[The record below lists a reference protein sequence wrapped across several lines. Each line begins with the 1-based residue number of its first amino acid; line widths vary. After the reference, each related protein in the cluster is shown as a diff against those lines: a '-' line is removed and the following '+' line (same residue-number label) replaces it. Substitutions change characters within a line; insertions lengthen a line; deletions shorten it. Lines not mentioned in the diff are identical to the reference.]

1 MGYIVLGMLLLSIF
15 AVLLGVLVS
24 YWISLGLIIL
34 YFIGLI
40 VIQRITARNQ
50 LFLEKVVLFNTAL
63 VLQNLNTN
71 ILEPKFRQKA
81 KLVRRIPSSKCLSS
95 VVSLSLGTLM
105 SRGT

>member
-1 MGYIVLGMLLLSIF
+1 MGYIVLGMLLLRIF

-81 KLVRRIPSSKCLSS
+81 KLGH
-95 VVSLSLGTLM
+95 LGQWIEFHAKP
-105 SRGT
+105 

>member
-81 KLVRRIPSSKCLSS
+81 KLGH
-95 VVSLSLGTLM
+95 LGQWIEFHAKP
-105 SRGT
+105 

>member
-63 VLQNLNTN
+63 VL
-71 ILEPKFRQKA
+71 
-81 KLVRRIPSSKCLSS
+81 
-95 VVSLSLGTLM
+95 
-105 SRGT
+105 